1 MTLQVGSIL
10 EGTVVNITNFG
21 AFVDVEGKTGLVH
34 ISEISNTYVKNIRDY
49 VKENDKVKVKVIG
62 VDEKGKISL
71 SMKQANPAKR
81 SHRPIEVDWGA
92 NKNKESSL
100 SFEDMMSKYLKE
112 SEERIQDLK
121 KSQDSKRSGGYSRR

>member
-21 AFVDVEGKTGLVH
+21 AFIDISGKTGLVH
-34 ISEISNTYVKNIRDY
+34 ISEISDTYVKNIRDY
-49 VKENDKVKVKVIG
+49 IKENEKVKVKVIG

-71 SMKQANPAKR
+71 SIKQANPAKR
-81 SHRPIEVDWGA
+81 SNRPIEIDW
-92 NKNKESSL
+92 NSSKRKSPSV

-112 SEERIQDLK
+112 SEEKILDLK
-121 KSQDSKRSGGYSRR
+121 KSQESKRSGGYSRR